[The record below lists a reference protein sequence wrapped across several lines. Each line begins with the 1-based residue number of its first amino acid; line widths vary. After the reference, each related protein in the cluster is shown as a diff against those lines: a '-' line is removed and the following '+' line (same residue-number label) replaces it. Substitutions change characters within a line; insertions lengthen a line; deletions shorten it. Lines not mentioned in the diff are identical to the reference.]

1 VPAAPR
7 PASDPTGRQAG
18 GAGVRALVT
27 GGAGFLGSTLVD
39 RLLAEGHEVDVLDDL
54 STGSLANLAEARAD
68 RTHRLTFHQIDVRG
82 APLVDVIA
90 RRAPEV
96 VYHLAAQVDVASS
109 VARPAFDAEVNVIG
123 TVNVVEGARVA
134 GVRKVVAALSGGT
147 MYGEVTRR
155 QLPVNESQALAP
167 CSPYG
172 VSSRVALDYLNVY
185 RRLHGLEFT
194 AVALANVYGPRQD
207 PHGGG
212 GVVATFAGR
221 LVADEACT
229 VYGDGEQTRDFLYVD
244 DAVDALVRAAGR
256 GDGLLVNV
264 GTGIETTVNDLY
276 ALMASAAGVDR
287 PAQSAAARSGEVSRS
302 ALDPSRAAIQLGWR
316 PWTTLDEGIARVL
329 EWLKFRD

>member
-1 VPAAPR
+1 VK
-7 PASDPTGRQAG
+7 T
-18 GAGVRALVT
+18 LVT
-27 GGAGFLGSTLVD
+27 GGAGFVGSTLVD

-54 STGSLANLAEARAD
+54 STGSLANLAEARSD
-68 RTHRLTFHQIDVRG
+68 RTHRLRFQQLDVRD
-82 APLVDVIA
+82 AQLVDVMA

-96 VYHLAAQVDVASS
+96 VYHLAAQVDVRSS
-109 VARPAFDAEVNVIG
+109 VARPVVDAEVNVVG

-134 GVRKVVAALSGGT
+134 GARKVVAALSGA
-147 MYGEVTRR
+147 MYGEVAPR
-155 QLPVNESQALAP
+155 QLPVKESQAPAS

-194 AVALANVYGPRQD
+194 ALALSNVYGPRQD
-207 PHGGG
+207 PRGEG

-229 VYGDGEQTRDFLYVD
+229 VYGDGEQTRDFLFVD

-264 GTGIETTVNDLY
+264 GTGVETTVNDLY
-276 ALMASAAGVDR
+276 ALLASAAGVDR
-287 PAQSAAARSGEVSRS
+287 PAQSAAARPGEVARS

-316 PWTTLDEGIARVL
+316 PWTTLAEGTGRVL
-329 EWLKFRD
+329 DWLQEHG

>member
-1 VPAAPR
+1 VK
-7 PASDPTGRQAG
+7 T
-18 GAGVRALVT
+18 LVT
-27 GGAGFLGSTLVD
+27 GGAGFVGSTLVD

-54 STGSLANLAEARAD
+54 STGSLANLAEARSD
-68 RTHRLTFHQIDVRG
+68 RTHRLRFQQLDVRD
-82 APLVDVIA
+82 AQLVDVMA

-96 VYHLAAQVDVASS
+96 VYHLAAQVDVRSS
-109 VARPAFDAEVNVIG
+109 VARPVVDAEVNVVG

-134 GVRKVVAALSGGT
+134 GARKVVAALSGA
-147 MYGEVTRR
+147 MYGEVAPR
-155 QLPVNESQALAP
+155 QLPVKESQAPAP

-172 VSSRVALDYLNVY
+172 VSSRVALDYLNAY

-194 AVALANVYGPRQD
+194 ALALSNVYGPRQD
-207 PHGGG
+207 PRGEG

-229 VYGDGEQTRDFLYVD
+229 VYGDGEQTRDFLFVD

-264 GTGIETTVNDLY
+264 GTGVETTVNDLY
-276 ALMASAAGVDR
+276 ALLASAAGVDR
-287 PAQSAAARSGEVSRS
+287 PAQAAAARPGEVARS

-316 PWTTLDEGIARVL
+316 PWTTLAEGTGRVL
-329 EWLKFRD
+329 DWLQEHG

>member
-1 VPAAPR
+1 VK
-7 PASDPTGRQAG
+7 T
-18 GAGVRALVT
+18 LVT
-27 GGAGFLGSTLVD
+27 GGAGFVGSTLVD

-54 STGSLANLAEARAD
+54 STGSLANLAEARSD
-68 RTHRLTFHQIDVRG
+68 RTHRLRFQQLDVRD
-82 APLVDVIA
+82 AQLVDVMA

-96 VYHLAAQVDVASS
+96 VYHLAAQVDVRSS
-109 VARPAFDAEVNVIG
+109 VARPVVDAEVNVVG

-134 GVRKVVAALSGGT
+134 GARKVVAALSGA
-147 MYGEVTRR
+147 MYGEVAPR
-155 QLPVNESQALAP
+155 QLPVKESQAPAP

-194 AVALANVYGPRQD
+194 ALALSNVYGPRQD
-207 PHGGG
+207 PRGEG

-229 VYGDGEQTRDFLYVD
+229 VYGDGEQTRDFLFVD

-264 GTGIETTVNDLY
+264 GTGVETTVNDLY
-276 ALMASAAGVDR
+276 ALLASAAGVDR
-287 PAQSAAARSGEVSRS
+287 PAQAAAARPGEVARS

-316 PWTTLDEGIARVL
+316 PWTTLAEGTGRVL
-329 EWLKFRD
+329 DWLQEHG